1 MPQYEHDPQT
11 YAIIGAAMEVH
22 CVLGHGF
29 LEAVHQE
36 ALALELDLRGIPCH
50 REVSLEVRYK
60 EHPLSTAYRADF
72 VCYDEVIV
80 EVKAL
85 ERLSGREVAQ
95 LLNYL
100 KATGFRRGLLLNFGA
115 PKLQIKR
122 LVR

>member
-1 MPQYEHDPQT
+1 M
-11 YAIIGAAMEVH
+11 
-22 CVLGHGF
+22 
-29 LEAVHQE
+29 
-36 ALALELDLRGIPCH
+36 
-50 REVSLEVRYK
+50 SLEVRYK

-95 LLNYL
+95 LLNCL
-100 KATGFRRGLLLNFGA
+100 KATGFRRGLVLNFGA

>member
-1 MPQYEHDPQT
+1 
-11 YAIIGAAMEVH
+11 MEVH
-22 CVLGHGF
+22 RVLGHGF
-29 LEAVHQE
+29 LEAVYQE
-36 ALALELDLRGIPCH
+36 ALAWELDSRGIPCQ
-50 REVSLEVRYK
+50 REMSLEVRYK
-60 EHPLSTAYRADF
+60 GHVLSTAYRADF
-72 VCYDEVIV
+72 VCYDEIVV

-100 KATGFRRGLLLNFGA
+100 KATGFQRGLLLNFGA